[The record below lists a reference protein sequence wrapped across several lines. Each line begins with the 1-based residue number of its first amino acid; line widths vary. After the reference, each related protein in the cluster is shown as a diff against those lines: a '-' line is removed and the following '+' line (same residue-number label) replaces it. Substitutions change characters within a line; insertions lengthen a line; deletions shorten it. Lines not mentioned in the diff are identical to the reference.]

1 MVVVSANEVDKGD
14 AVMTDWTNELK
25 TLQDEERVLRE
36 KLHLA
41 RTMQPRQQLLEL
53 EREVSAD
60 RKQVAD
66 LRSLAYNTA
75 VRNKP
80 DIERLKAE
88 TARLINE
95 SVSIDNESV
104 MLELSLRPKQQ
115 QLTELRREIEADKI
129 TG

>member
-1 MVVVSANEVDKGD
+1 
-14 AVMTDWTNELK
+14 MTDWTNELQ
-25 TLQDEERVLRE
+25 TLQAEDKVLQE

-53 EREVSAD
+53 EKEVSAD
-60 RKQVAD
+60 RKRVVD
-66 LRSLAYNTA
+66 LRSLAYDTA
-75 VRNKP
+75 VRNKLE
-80 DIERLKAE
+80 IERLKAE

-104 MLELSLRPKQQ
+104 MLELSLRLKQQ
-115 QLTELRREIEADKI
+115 QLTELRRDIEADKI